1 VTLTVAARRARP
13 LRGPAEQ
20 AQYRETLGGAGKV
33 RVLVVEDVAT
43 VAAMIESALRT
54 AGMEVVCVPTSAAAL
69 ASRAVFRPDMVLL
82 DLSLPD
88 GDGLNLV
95 VPFVAAGCGVIV
107 VTASGAESERVAALD
122 LGADDYIVKPVML
135 HELAARIR
143 AVHRRLDG
151 RTVQGDRSARIGVDP
166 TLRQLVGPD
175 GGRTDLTEAEQLLLE
190 ALLDAAG
197 LPVSRE
203 WLSRVALR
211 RPVHTDDRSV
221 DQLVLKLR
229 RKLAALGCPER
240 TILSVRR
247 QGYVI
252 SDPGLFQRPGP

>member
-1 VTLTVAARRARP
+1 M
-13 LRGPAEQ
+13 
-20 AQYRETLGGAGKV
+20 

-43 VAAMIESALRT
+43 VAAVMESALRS
-54 AGMEVVCVPTSAAAL
+54 AGMEAVCVPTSAAAL
-69 ASRAVFRPDMVLL
+69 AARAVFRPDVVLL

-95 VPFVAAGCGVIV
+95 APFVADGCGVIV
-107 VTASGAESERVAALD
+107 VTASGAEAERVAALD
-122 LGADDYIVKPVML
+122 TGADDYLVKPVLM

-143 AVHRRLDG
+143 AVHRRLQG
-151 RTVQGDRSARIGVDP
+151 RAVKGDRNARIGVDVS
-166 TLRQLVGPD
+166 TRQLIGPD
-175 GGRTDLTEAEQLLLE
+175 GTRSDLTEAESLMLE

-197 LPVSRE
+197 SAVSRE

-229 RKLAALGCPER
+229 RKLSALGCPER
-240 TILSVRR
+240 TVLSVRR

-252 SDPGLFQRPGP
+252 SDPGLFERS

>member
-1 VTLTVAARRARP
+1 M
-13 LRGPAEQ
+13 
-20 AQYRETLGGAGKV
+20 

-43 VAAMIESALRT
+43 VAAVIESALRT
-54 AGMEVVCVPTSAAAL
+54 AGMEAVCVPTSAAAL
-69 ASRAVFRPDMVLL
+69 ASRAVFHPDVVLL

-88 GDGLNLV
+88 GDGMNLV
-95 VPFVAAGCGVIV
+95 APFVSDGCGVIV
-107 VTASGAESERVAALD
+107 VTSSGAEAERVTALD
-122 LGADDYIVKPVML
+122 IGADDYIVKPVMV

-143 AVHRRLDG
+143 AVHRRLNG
-151 RTVQGDRSARIGVDP
+151 RSVKGERGARIGVD
-166 TLRQLVGPD
+166 LSVRQLIGSD
-175 GGRTDLTEAEQLLLE
+175 GARIDLTEAEALMLE

-197 LPVSRE
+197 SAVSRE

-211 RPVHTDDRSV
+211 RPVHIDDRSV

-229 RKLAALGCPER
+229 RKLSALGCPER

-252 SDPGLFQRPGP
+252 SDPGLFQRSLDA